1 VLQKRSKYTMAN
13 LKEVRGRIVSVKS
26 TQQITKAMKMVAAA
40 KLRRAQNRMMQMRP
54 YAQKLSQILQNVTAS
69 LVGDD
74 FESEYSQVRPEE
86 KILIVTIT
94 SDKGLCGAFNT
105 YVLRGMQT
113 LINKNYSRQN
123 SLGNVTV
130 MPIGKRALDYVKRR
144 NLKSITDYSNI
155 FSQKEITFDY
165 VRQAAEYAMDE
176 FVKGNYDKI
185 EIVYNE
191 FKNVATQI
199 VRVEQFLPIAP
210 PTEKV
215 EEKASTKPSIL
226 KKEEFSASVD
236 YVFEP
241 DKKEILADLIPQS
254 LKTQFYSKILESNA
268 AEQGARMTAMDK
280 ATENAGE
287 LLKEL
292 RLSYNRARQANI
304 TKEIL
309 EIVGGAEALE
319 QS

>member
-1 VLQKRSKYTMAN
+1 MAN
-13 LKEVRGRIVSVKS
+13 LKEVRGRIISVKS

-74 FESEYSQVRPEE
+74 FESKYSEVRAEE
-86 KILIVTIT
+86 KILIVVIT

-105 YVLRGMQT
+105 YVLRAVQQ
-113 LINKNYSRQN
+113 LVNRNYSRQN

-130 MPIGKRALDYVKRR
+130 MPIGKRGLDYFRR
-144 NLKSITDYSNI
+144 RAMKSVSDYSTV

-165 VRQAAEYAMDE
+165 VRHAAEYAME
-176 FVKGNYDKI
+176 QFVEGKYDKV

-210 PTEKV
+210 PTSTT
-215 EEKASTKPSIL
+215 EEKTSMLKAPEFG
-226 KKEEFSASVD
+226 KKEEFNKNVD
-236 YVFEP
+236 YIFEP

-292 RLSYNRARQANI
+292 KLSYNRARQANI